1 MGRLTPML
9 AAAMLIGACAIEPIY
24 PLYSPLAVAG
34 SFGYAEQRLADRRY
48 LVSYSAPIRSTRA
61 SGRAVRR
68 RLADSQVALAYDLAL
83 RRAAEVSLANG
94 FPAFDVTARETDVQF
109 DVVPDY
115 FNDPF
120 FYSGPF
126 FRSGRFRYHRF
137 IGQDYYGELAVR
149 VDLTV
154 RLTARPSDQG
164 FDADQTLARL
174 RAKYPDAA
182 GQPQPGG

>member
-1 MGRLTPML
+1 
-9 AAAMLIGACAIEPIY
+9 MLIGACAIAPIF
-24 PLYSPLAVAG
+24 PPYSPLAVTG
-34 SFGYAEQRLADRRY
+34 SFGYAEQRLADRLY
-48 LVSYSAPIRSTRA
+48 QVSYSAPIRSTRA
-61 SGRAVRR
+61 RGRAARQ
-68 RLADSQVALAYDLAL
+68 RLADSQVAFAYDLAL

-94 FPAFDVTARETDVQF
+94 FPTFDVTARQNDVRF

-115 FNDPF
+115 FHDPF
-120 FYSGPF
+120 FYPDPF
-126 FRSGRFRYHRF
+126 FRPGRFRHYRF

-154 RLTARPSDQG
+154 RLTAWPSDQG

-182 GQPQPGG
+182 GQPRPGG